1 MPGKV
6 YFWAGRLLLSDNGPV
21 SGKAVDV
28 TSENNGHQQSS
39 LFWFLGLLAL
49 HL

>member
-6 YFWAGRLLLSDNGPV
+6 YFCAGGLLLSGNGLA

-39 LFWFLGLLAL
+39 LF
-49 HL
+49 

>member
-1 MPGKV
+1 MSETSSKS
-6 YFWAGRLLLSDNGPV
+6 FTNGLV

-39 LFWFLGLLAL
+39 LF
-49 HL
+49 